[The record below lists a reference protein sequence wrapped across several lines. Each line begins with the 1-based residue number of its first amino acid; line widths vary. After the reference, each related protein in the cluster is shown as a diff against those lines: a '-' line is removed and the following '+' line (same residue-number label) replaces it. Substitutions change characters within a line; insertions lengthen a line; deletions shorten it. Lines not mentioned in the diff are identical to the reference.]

1 MTLLS
6 KSDCYCS
13 TVIHTCI
20 SARSFD
26 VNFISL
32 VPSKGLWFN
41 WTPTRKTRLAILNIP
56 TSPPNTQ
63 KCAHPGL
70 LCSKKSRVHHRCIG
84 CGMFFLHLRTCISA
98 DIANANDFVPF
109 QSRCAKITI
118 MLTATSCICH
128 VMTARC
134 AVSSHA
140 DTAIPFCRETP
151 DCRNYICENVITD
164 CAVTLRTCIC

>member
-1 MTLLS
+1 MFIGAMTLLS

-84 CGMFFLHLRTCISA
+84 CGMFFLHLRTCICRHSKCEWLC
-98 DIANANDFVPF
+98 P
-109 QSRCAKITI
+109 
-118 MLTATSCICH
+118 
-128 VMTARC
+128 
-134 AVSSHA
+134 
-140 DTAIPFCRETP
+140 IPKSL
-151 DCRNYICENVITD
+151 CENYNYVDCNFLHLSCHDRSMRCFITCWYRD
-164 CAVTLRTCIC
+164 PILPWNTRLP